1 MFMMGKSGQT
11 WIRHHSAMYN
21 TLHPM
26 LQWSN
31 TNIKLNLLKDH
42 SDTFFLHQLEND
54 TSTTTAI
61 KYAFYFNKQSN
72 GFTVHDLEYDDK
84 LRKLV
89 QPLATFDGSAFRHTQ
104 LDMNNKSAEDY
115 NHK

>member
-1 MFMMGKSGQT
+1 
-11 WIRHHSAMYN
+11 
-21 TLHPM
+21 M

-84 LRKLV
+84 LRKLI